1 MGGGEICHETVRAS
15 VGVALSDREECSY
28 LTATSGSHAVV
39 LFGNS
44 VIESDDL
51 TRFII
56 VDICEAV
63 QFKITGGFV
72 EAATIAERLAQRIK
86 AECAAVVPLV
96 DEYLG
101 RMLIGGGKCF
111 ELRFFR
117 GCDFPIA
124 VYRLSGTEYSAGGER
139 REVSGVI
146 FGNEITPPKCQSLLM
161 N

>member
-1 MGGGEICHETVRAS
+1 MGGGKICHEAVRAS
-15 VGVALSDREECSY
+15 VGIAFSDREECSY
-28 LTATSGSHAVV
+28 LTTGTGSHAVV
-39 LFGNS
+39 LFGDS
-44 VIESDDL
+44 VIEPDNL

-101 RMLIGGGKCF
+101 RTLI
-111 ELRFFR
+111 
-117 GCDFPIA
+117 
-124 VYRLSGTEYSAGGER
+124 
-139 REVSGVI
+139 
-146 FGNEITPPKCQSLLM
+146 
-161 N
+161 